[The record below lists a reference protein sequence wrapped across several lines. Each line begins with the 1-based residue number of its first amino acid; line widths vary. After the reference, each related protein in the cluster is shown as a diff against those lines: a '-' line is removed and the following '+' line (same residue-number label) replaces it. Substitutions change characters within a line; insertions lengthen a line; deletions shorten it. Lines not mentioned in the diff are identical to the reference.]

1 MMPMPTPSWTRKEV
15 ETRMASCF
23 FVVASSTSGAGAIGS
38 SGSEAYPPTLAVTAG
53 VRATGRRKV
62 PLDTEAGGKCR
73 AGVMS
78 WGVRWPTKPMRA
90 AATSGSVI

>member
-1 MMPMPTPSWTRKEV
+1 MPMPTPSWTRKEV

-53 VRATGRRKV
+53 VRATGRRKA
-62 PLDTEAGGKCR
+62 PLDTEAGEKRR
-73 AGVMS
+73 AGVIS
-78 WGVRWPTKPMRA
+78 WGVGWPTKPRRA